1 MTPPPSPGPYAQ
13 ACIAWVQEKGT
24 HSKNR
29 DVALLATSS
38 MVTGLTMGLALGA
51 LDEEF
56 ARRTVVEL
64 QDFMG
69 SVAADQGM
77 TLGPSEI
84 AEAAQRLLQ
93 NAKRLANESCQARH
107 RAAGQEP
114 PATTLPSAI
123 AAIWPSDH

>member
-1 MTPPPSPGPYAQ
+1 
-13 ACIAWVQEKGT
+13 VQEKGT

-93 NAKRLANESCQARH
+93 NAKRLANES
-107 RAAGQEP
+107 
-114 PATTLPSAI
+114 
-123 AAIWPSDH
+123 